1 MANPYTGDTNR
12 FMVRLGKLYVS
23 RASLPLQDYGNG
35 PKRWQASDPHAWLTL
50 PAQMVDATLAR
61 SLLAGVSNPNVFL
74 GR

>member
-1 MANPYTGDTNR
+1 MDKSAQKVFDRADIVRDVR
-12 FMVRLGKLYVS
+12 F
-23 RASLPLQDYGNG
+23 
-35 PKRWQASDPHAWLTL
+35 TL